1 MSVVDKQASA
11 MLDLGRSCGLVATDT
26 ITKMLSEMI
35 TGQVRA
41 LTTILTKFRR
51 NLCGIYRKKCELSP
65 PQLFNVLSSLVK
77 FIFFGVTGC
86 FSVSLLRDFEMAC

>member
-11 MLDLGRSCGLVATDT
+11 MLDLGQSCGLVATDT

-41 LTTILTKFRR
+41 LTTILTMNIAR
-51 NLCGIYRKKCELSP
+51 SP
-65 PQLFNVLSSLVK
+65 GEISAG
-77 FIFFGVTGC
+77 FIGKNA
-86 FSVSLLRDFEMAC
+86 S